1 MTYVLPAD
9 ADDAGVTLMELLAML
24 GVGMWFGGLV
34 WLVLHLL
41 SRGQHGQAH
50 R

>member
-1 MTYVLPAD
+1 
-9 ADDAGVTLMELLAML
+9 ML